1 MAKSPSEEPFNPLDK
16 TTLAKN
22 ISEHLLRRPI
32 VPLPPERFVGA
43 GIYALYYKGP
53 FPVYEKIA
61 QSMADED
68 GEAIPIYVGKAVPKG
83 ARKGAYD
90 LSVDP
95 GGVLYKRLMDH
106 VASITAVENLE
117 LSDFAFRYLL
127 VDDVWIPLG
136 ESMLI
141 AIFKPVWN
149 ICVDGFGHHHQG
161 QHRRTQKKSAWDTVH
176 PGRPWAGEVIG
187 KNART
192 VEQIIS
198 DITAVLSDQSK
209 AIWQS
214 RKEELISA
222 SRPVLSRKS

>member
-1 MAKSPSEEPFNPLDK
+1 VQARMSDSAIRKVTPLGDEVFNPLDK

-53 FPVYEKIA
+53 FPPYEKIA
-61 QSMADED
+61 QSMVN
-68 GEAIPIYVGKAVPKG
+68 GGSAIPIYVGKAVPKG
-83 ARKGAYD
+83 ARKGAYG
-90 LSVDP
+90 LSIDP
-95 GGVLYKRLMDH
+95 GDVLYKRVMDH
-106 VASITAVENLE
+106 VASINAVESLE
-117 LSDFAFRYLL
+117 LSDFALRYLL

-141 AIFKPVWN
+141 AIFKPIWN
-149 ICVDGFGHHHQG
+149 MWVDGFGHHHQG
-161 QHRRTQKKSAWDTVH
+161 KNRNNQKKSAWDTLH

-192 VEQIIS
+192 VDQII
-198 DITAVLSDQSK
+198 DAIIGALGGQETYGK
-209 AIWQS
+209 AEN
-214 RKEELISA
+214 KT
-222 SRPVLSRKS
+222 